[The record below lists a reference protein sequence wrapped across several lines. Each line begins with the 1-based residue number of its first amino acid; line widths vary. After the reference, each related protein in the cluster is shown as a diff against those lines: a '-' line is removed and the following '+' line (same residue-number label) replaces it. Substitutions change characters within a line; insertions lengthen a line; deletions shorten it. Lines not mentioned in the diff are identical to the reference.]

1 MYMTYCYIIFVPL
14 QKKNDHLEK
23 TSRNQLVGRYYQEIE
38 YFFAEICIKKKNSL
52 VSTWKLKDMTDD
64 HDSKDKSLEA
74 LDFII
79 NALKEHE
86 QHLDKLFHD
95 IATVTE
101 QIGKTKNGLNSKV
114 EKTEE
119 TISQIQKEVTN
130 LIAFV
135 LDNSPKGTLPT
146 QIKEQTGQTT
156 PFKAFDNLSSATF
169 QCKQWSDFK
178 ALAVKAQS
186 LTFNYKEDMTVFQ
199 VNALKGNKL
208 IVYTGA
214 LPSFSLILK
223 KWLSQQLDIN
233 ELNVLVGSVDKR
245 SGVL

>member
-1 MYMTYCYIIFVPL
+1 MAYYYIIFVL
-14 QKKNDHLEK
+14 FQKKNGHLEK
-23 TSRNQLVGRYYQEIE
+23 INHDELVGRCCQEIE
-38 YFFAEICIKKKNSL
+38 YFFAEICLKKKNSL

-86 QHLDKLFHD
+86 QHLDKLFHE
-95 IATVTE
+95 IATITE
-101 QIGKTKNGLNSKV
+101 QVGGTKNGLNSKV

-119 TISQIQKEVTN
+119 KISQIQKEVTN
-130 LIAFV
+130 LIAYI
-135 LDNSPKGTLPT
+135 LDTAPKESLPT

-156 PFKAFDNLSSATF
+156 PFQAFDNLPSATL

-178 ALAVKAQS
+178 ALGVNAQT
-186 LTFNYKEDMTVFQ
+186 LTFKYNEGMTLFQ
-199 VNALKGNKL
+199 INALKGNKL

-214 LPSFSLILK
+214 LPNFSMILK
-223 KWLSQQLDIN
+223 KWLSQELEIN
-233 ELNVLVGSVDKR
+233 EPNILEGYSVDMR
-245 SGVL
+245 NSTL